1 MTQEP
6 TDQQESGPI
15 DYLIVEFPSEAM
27 TGEAFPLLVDLVDRG
42 IVRVLDLLVLR
53 KEDDGTV
60 TGLELDELADG
71 TTGLEIF
78 AGAVSGLLGH
88 EDLVEAAQAV
98 EPGRTAAVLV
108 YENVWAAPFATALR
122 RGGAQLVAGG
132 RIPVQAVLAA
142 LEADETTD

>member
-6 TDQQESGPI
+6 TDLQESGPI

-88 EDLVEAAQAV
+88 EDLVEAAEAV

-122 RGGAQLVAGG
+122 RGGAQLVASG
-132 RIPVQAVLAA
+132 RIPMQAVLAA
-142 LEADETTD
+142 LEADEPTD

>member
-122 RGGAQLVAGG
+122 RGGAQLVASG

-142 LEADETTD
+142 LGSDEPTD

>member
-6 TDQQESGPI
+6 TDLQESGPI

-88 EDLVEAAQAV
+88 EDLVEAAEAV

-142 LEADETTD
+142 LEADASTD

>member
-6 TDQQESGPI
+6 TDLQESGPI

-88 EDLVEAAQAV
+88 EDLVEAAEAV

-122 RGGAQLVAGG
+122 RGGAQLVASG

-142 LEADETTD
+142 LEADEPTD

>member
-6 TDQQESGPI
+6 TDLQESGPI

-88 EDLVEAAQAV
+88 EDLVEAAEAV